1 MDMTRYRNTVTGEIF
16 TLDEIREAY
25 EECFWDIRSEFGYD
39 NFDDW
44 FEAMYQRGDFEEIE
58 N

>member
-1 MDMTRYRNTVTGEIF
+1 MAKYRNTVTGEVF
-16 TLDEIREAY
+16 TLDEIREAC

-44 FEAMYQRGDFEEIE
+44 FEAMCQRGDFEEIE